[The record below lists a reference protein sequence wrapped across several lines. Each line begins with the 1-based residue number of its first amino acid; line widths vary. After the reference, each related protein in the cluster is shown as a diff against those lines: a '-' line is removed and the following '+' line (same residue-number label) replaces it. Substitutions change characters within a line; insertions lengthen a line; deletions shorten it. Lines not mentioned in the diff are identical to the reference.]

1 MANSPNKTDK
11 KSIIGRM
18 VRINLWTD
26 DKFPFM
32 SDDAQSVWFHVYT
45 NPLTNGLGL
54 YHATLEGLAGARRWS
69 LERYRKG
76 FLECLDNGLFVYD
89 ETFQVVYFPRFLKH
103 NKPSNPNVLKNLILC
118 WDYIPNS
125 IFKTDLK
132 ASICALGASYKAIMK
147 DCAVTLPQTLPQT
160 TPETGS
166 GSGSGTGSD
175 KNYAITKEIISK
187 YIPEVTNT
195 CTFHGEEF

>member
-1 MANSPNKTDK
+1 M
-11 KSIIGRM
+11 
-18 VRINLWTD
+18 
-26 DKFPFM
+26 
-32 SDDAQSVWFHVYT
+32 
-45 NPLTNGLGL
+45 
-54 YHATLEGLAGARRWS
+54 RWS

-76 FLECLDNGLFVYD
+76 FVECLDNGLFVYD
-89 ETFQVVYFPRFLKH
+89 ETFQVVYFPKFLKH

-147 DCAVTLPQTLPQT
+147 DCIVTLPQTLPQT

-187 YIPEVTNT
+187 YIPEVSNT
-195 CTFHGEEF
+195 CSFHGENF